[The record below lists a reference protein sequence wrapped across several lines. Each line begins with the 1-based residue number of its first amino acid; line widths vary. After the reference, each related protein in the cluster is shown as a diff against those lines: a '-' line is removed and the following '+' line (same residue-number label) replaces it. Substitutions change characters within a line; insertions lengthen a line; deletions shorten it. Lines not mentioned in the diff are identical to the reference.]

1 MDVYI
6 LYSNQII
13 LKYVKKKME
22 INMALKIERCFIIFL
37 LKIDIGIISWL
48 LKLQKLRNWLEKRY
62 INVLLM
68 LC

>member
-48 LKLQKLRNWLEKRY
+48 LKL
-62 INVLLM
+62 
-68 LC
+68 